1 MNSIFACRS
10 RLRCRPGFAFL
21 FAIGW
26 AFMSTH
32 TETSGEQPGEA
43 DARPSWS
50 LVIHGGAGGDPSDW
64 NEEKRSLRREGLR
77 HALQAGRDVL
87 DGGGDAI
94 DAVEQAIRVMEND
107 AVFNAGRGAVL
118 TTEGRAELDASIM
131 NGRSAACGAV
141 AGVTR
146 PKNPISLA
154 RRVMEQTPH
163 VLLSGSGAD
172 RFAEEQGLPLVDP
185 DYFLSRVN
193 PQRNRDVTPSL
204 DPPESHLGTVGCVA
218 LDRAGNLAAGTS
230 TGGTS
235 KKLPGRIGDSPIVGA
250 GTYAANGFAAVSG
263 TGRGEEYIRYA
274 VAYDVI
280 AQMRYADR
288 SLEDAVTNIIR
299 DRLRPGDG
307 GLIAIGADGTVVM
320 QHNTPGMSCATAD
333 SKGRTEIRLQLPG
346 GGIPEAR

>member
-1 MNSIFACRS
+1 
-10 RLRCRPGFAFL
+10 
-21 FAIGW
+21 
-26 AFMSTH
+26 MSSHSSTR
-32 TETSGEQPGEA
+32 GQQPGEPERAETNGTAEA
-43 DARPSWS
+43 DAGPSWS
-50 LVIHGGAGGDPSDW
+50 IVVHGGAGGDPSAWD
-64 NEEKRSLRREGLR
+64 EQKRSLRREGLR
-77 HALQAGRDVL
+77 HALQAGREVL
-87 DGGGDAI
+87 AGGGDAL
-94 DAVEQAIRVMEND
+94 DAVEQAIRVMEDD

-131 NGRSAACGAV
+131 HGRSAACGAV

-163 VLLSGSGAD
+163 VLLSGPGAD
-172 RFAEEQGLPLVDP
+172 RFAEQQGVPLVDP
-185 DYFLSRVN
+185 DYFLSRVH
-193 PQRNRDVTPSL
+193 PRRNRDVTPSA
-204 DPPESHLGTVGCVA
+204 DPSDSHFGTVGCVA
-218 LDRAGNLAAGTS
+218 FDQAGNFAAGTS

-235 KKLPGRIGDSPIVGA
+235 KKLPGRIGDSPLVAA
-250 GTYAANGFAAVSG
+250 GTYAANGLAAVSA

-288 SLEDAVTNIIR
+288 PLEDAVANIIR

-307 GLIAIGADGTVVM
+307 GLIAVGADGAVVM

-333 SKGRTEIRLQLPG
+333 SEGRIEIHLQLPG
-346 GGIPEAR
+346 GGIPKAR